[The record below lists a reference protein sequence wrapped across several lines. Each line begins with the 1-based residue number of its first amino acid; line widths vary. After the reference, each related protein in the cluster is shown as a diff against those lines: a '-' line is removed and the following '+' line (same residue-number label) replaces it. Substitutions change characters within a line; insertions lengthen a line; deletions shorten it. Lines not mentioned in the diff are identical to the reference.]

1 MSDTSH
7 PLVELQNI
15 SRHFLGKRKRP
26 FGPHEIVR
34 AVDGLSLDI
43 ARGEVV
49 SLVGES
55 GSGKSTV
62 GRMLMRLT
70 DVTEGQILFDNKEIT
85 DLSRDRMRPL
95 RRRIQLVF
103 QDPYA
108 SLNSKASIA
117 TALSAP
123 LEIHEP
129 SMTPSQRK
137 EKIAETLELVG
148 LPAAY
153 ADRYPHEFSGGQR
166 QRIGLARALI
176 TGPELLVAD
185 EPVSALDVSVQ
196 AQVINLLLEL
206 KETLGLTILF
216 ISHDLSVVSHISDR
230 IAVLYLGR
238 LVEVAPAEQLF
249 RNPQHPYTEAL
260 LSAIPEPD
268 VRKRRNRVLL
278 KGDIPSPI
286 NPPSGCTFRTRCLYA
301 LPECA
306 LTRPP
311 LKDVS
316 VGHQKACIRD
326 DLQLMPGYVD

>member
-1 MSDTSH
+1 MSAIDY
-7 PLVELQNI
+7 PLVELDNI
-15 SRHFLGKRKRP
+15 SRHFLGKRKAL
-26 FGPHEIVR
+26 FGTPEVVR
-34 AVDGLSLDI
+34 AVDGLSLTI

-70 DVTEGQILFDNKEIT
+70 DATEGRIVFDGKDIT
-85 DLSRDRMRPL
+85 GLDRDRMRSL

-108 SLNSKASIA
+108 SLNPKATIA
-117 TALSAP
+117 TALSVP
-123 LEIHEP
+123 LQIHDPALTAAERR
-129 SMTPSQRK
+129 Q
-137 EKIAETLELVG
+137 KIEAIMGLVG

-176 TGPELLVAD
+176 TEPELVVAD

-206 KETLGLTILF
+206 KEKLGLTVLF

-238 LVEVAPAEQLF
+238 LVEIAPAEQLF

-260 LSAIPEPD
+260 LSAIPDPY

-286 NPPSGCTFRTRCLYA
+286 DPPSGCTFRTRCLYA
-301 LPECA
+301 LPECSLARPA
-306 LTRPP
+306 LHE
-311 LKDVS
+311 VS
-316 VGHQKACIRD
+316 TGHQKACIRD
-326 DLQLMPGYVD
+326 DLNLAPGYAD